1 MDETPQDPRVMDFF
15 RAMIDEDRLKIA
27 GLLAL
32 EPRSINEIAKIINLK
47 PSQALK
53 HVDQLKHIDLVRS
66 EGEKYTLDTGSLENL
81 AREVLSG
88 LTPQVRPEDF
98 EGSDFERKVL
108 SDFIQP
114 DGRLKAIPTQEKKLL
129 VVLEHIAQEFEPGE
143 RYSEKLVNVMLH
155 PFHPDTALLRRYLVD
170 YGFLERQ
177 GGGGEYWRAD

>member
-1 MDETPQDPRVMDFF
+1 MDTTSQDPRVMDFF
-15 RAMIDEDRLKIA
+15 RALVDEDRLKIA
-27 GLLAL
+27 GVLAL
-32 EPRSINEIAKIINLK
+32 EPHSIEEIAKTLNLK
-47 PSQALK
+47 PAQVLK
-53 HVDQLKHIDLVRS
+53 HVDQLKHMDLVRS
-66 EGEKYTLDTGSLENL
+66 EGNKYSLDTSSLESL

-98 EGSDFERKVL
+98 EGSDYARKVL

-129 VVLEHIAQEFEPGE
+129 VVLEHIAQEFKPGE

-177 GGGGEYWRAD
+177 GGGGDYWRAD